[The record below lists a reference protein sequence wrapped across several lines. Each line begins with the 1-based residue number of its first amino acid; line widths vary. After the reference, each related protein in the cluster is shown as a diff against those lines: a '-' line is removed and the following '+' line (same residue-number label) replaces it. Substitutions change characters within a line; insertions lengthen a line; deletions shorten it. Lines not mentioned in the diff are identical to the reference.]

1 MRGELAGWFS
11 QLFKR
16 SDCNQTKCI
25 AMGDPYC
32 QFKVKPKSS

>member
-1 MRGELAGWFS
+1 MIQPTIQKEVIAIE
-11 QLFKR
+11 
-16 SDCNQTKCI
+16 TKCI